1 MNQAQTPAKRY
12 ANRWAS
18 FVSASLMA
26 LYVVYLLV
34 DYVAHIVHG
43 FDSLFDSFGE
53 TIWYMFNDLY
63 LLVNVAVFAFVTV
76 MMFMGKRGKLFR
88 LACVAAIGLAL
99 LPVVSG
105 IHSYL
110 TGNFYHLYNYEYY
123 YYYYGGFLP
132 IFFDFLCN
140 ALKTAALVLL
150 FRMILNMD
158 QDKKQKAS
166 LIITIATCSTAFLI
180 SFVFCAMHDFN
191 GFGLLL
197 VELEILAAWVFL
209 AFWLTSGEAKEV
221 APNWYAQYRAPAQAQ
236 AYQYRAPAQPQY
248 QQPAQPQY
256 QQPVQPQY
264 QQPAQPQYQ
273 QPAQP
278 QYQQPV
284 QPQYQQ
290 PVQPQY
296 QQPVQPAQPEANND
310 HTAQ

>member
-1 MNQAQTPAKRY
+1 MNQVQNPATKRY

-34 DYVAHIVHG
+34 KYVAHIVAG
-43 FDSLFDSFGE
+43 FDSLFDSLGW
-53 TIWYMFNDLY
+53 TIWYLFNDLY
-63 LLVNVAVFAFVTV
+63 LFVEIAVFAFVTV

-105 IHSYL
+105 I
-110 TGNFYHLYNYEYY
+110 YNYLCGNGY
-123 YYYYGGFLP
+123 YYYYGGTLSN
-132 IFFDFLCN
+132 FFDFFCN
-140 ALKTAALVLL
+140 VLKAVALVLL
-150 FRMILNMD
+150 FRMVLNMD

-166 LIITIATCSTAFLI
+166 LIVTIATCSTAFLI
-180 SFVFCAMHDFN
+180 SFIFSAMYDFS

-221 APNWYAQYRAPAQAQ
+221 APNWYAQPQYRAPAQAP

-248 QQPAQPQY
+248 QQPVQPQYQQPVQPQYQQPVQPQY

-278 QYQQPV
+278 QYQA
-284 QPQYQQ
+284 
-290 PVQPQY
+290 
-296 QQPVQPAQPEANND
+296 PVQPAQPEANND